1 MVKQRT
7 IRNYSLTGP
16 ESGPG
21 FSSDQW
27 YSSDIPRKKLK
38 SLMQRSD
45 KLAFINCGLWLSALI
60 LSGVFLIMTWGTP
73 WAWLAAF
80 IYATFYASGG
90 DSRWHE
96 FGHGTPFKTLWLNEV
111 FYIIASYMSLKNP
124 TIWRWSHARHHTDT
138 IIVGRDPEIA
148 FPRPPSI
155 SEWILNF
162 LYIPT
167 VLKEVWKSTKLSFGV
182 LSPDQK
188 DYLPESEWQKAF
200 WTGRLHVGLLIITVI
215 VALILESWLPL
226 FLSGLPTFYGSWLHH
241 LMATTQ
247 HAGLAEDIPDHRM
260 NSRTVYLNPLFQFI
274 YCNMN
279 YHVEHHMYPMVPYYN
294 LPALHAEIKHD
305 CPKAYASLFEC
316 YREMIPAILRQQKDP
331 NYYIERPVPKEA
343 TPSPNYVR
351 PKFSTVE
358 ENSNVKLDS
367 SLQYQ

>member
-1 MVKQRT
+1 MAKQRT

-60 LSGVFLIMTWGTP
+60 LSGVFLILTWGTP

-124 TIWRWSHARHHTDT
+124 TLWRWSHARHHTDT

-155 SEWILNF
+155 RDWILNF

-167 VLKEVWKSTKLSFGV
+167 VFKEVWKSTKLSFGI

-188 DYLPESEWQKAF
+188 DYLPESEWRKAF
-200 WTGRLHVGLLIITVI
+200 WSGRLHVGLLIITVI
-215 VALILESWLPL
+215 VALVLESWLPL

-316 YREMIPAILRQQKDP
+316 YQEMIPAILRQPKRSQLLHKTP
-331 NYYIERPVPKEA
+331 PAER
-343 TPSPNYVR
+343 
-351 PKFSTVE
+351 
-358 ENSNVKLDS
+358 SNPIAKLHKTKIFNC
-367 SLQYQ
+367 

>member
-1 MVKQRT
+1 MKNQRA

-21 FSSDQW
+21 FSNDQW
-27 YSSDIPRKKLK
+27 YSTTISRNKLK
-38 SLMQRSD
+38 SLIKRSD
-45 KLAFINCGLWLSALI
+45 KQAFINIGVWLSTVIISGAFLI
-60 LSGVFLIMTWGTP
+60 LSWGTP
-73 WAWLAAF
+73 WTWLAAF
-80 IYATFYASGG
+80 IYGTFYASGA

-111 FYIIASYMSLKNP
+111 FYLVASFMSLKNP
-124 TIWRWSHARHHTDT
+124 ILWRWSHVRHHTDT

-155 SEWILNF
+155 CDWILNF

-167 VLKEVWKSTKLSFGV
+167 IMKEIWKSIKLSFEI

-188 DYLPESEWQKAF
+188 DFLPESEWRKAF
-200 WTGRLHVGLLIITVI
+200 WTGRSHIILLLFTVF
-215 VALILESWLPL
+215 VAIILESWLPI
-226 FLSGLPTFYGSWLHH
+226 FLVGLPTFYGSWLHH
-241 LMATTQ
+241 MLATTQ

-260 NSRTVYLNPLFQFI
+260 NSRTVYLNPLFRFI
-274 YCNMN
+274 YSNMN

-294 LPALHAEIKHD
+294 LPALHTEIKHD
-305 CPKAYASLFEC
+305 CPKAYTSLLDC
-316 YREMIPAILRQQKDP
+316 YRELIPAILKQQKDP
-331 NYYIERPVPKEA
+331 NYYVKRPLPKDA

-351 PKFSTVE
+351 PLIPTIE
-358 ENSNVKLDS
+358 ENSNVKLDP